1 MQHLNPTAINY
12 PYYHDGL
19 CFHKAADLQEHLDK
33 TKPVAPPRRAVRRP
47 AAAGTDAANNV
58 AELAAGLAG
67 ADVGEADAD
76 QPDTEAE

>member
-1 MQHLNPTAINY
+1 MSITPTAIHY
-12 PYYHDGL
+12 PYYHDGI
-19 CFHKAADLQEHLDK
+19 CFNSAAELQDHLDK
-33 TKPVAPPRRAVRRP
+33 GKPVAPPRRAARRP

>member
-1 MQHLNPTAINY
+1 MQLNPTAIHY

-19 CFHKAADLQEHLDK
+19 CFHNASELQEHLDK

-47 AAAGTDAANNV
+47 AAAGADVASNA

-76 QPDTEAE
+76 QTDTEAV